1 MKKKYLQVLREMKS
15 LFSDSES
22 QEAISF
28 LMDKVDHHDW
38 PVIER
43 QETTP
48 GGFPL
53 PNEIKDFQRALVVF
67 SDGACRGNPG
77 PGAWGAMAQT
87 QSGEVIFEASGVEMK
102 TTNNRM
108 ELEGAINGLIQ
119 SYEFLIEN
127 EIEVAS
133 TPVFVYSD
141 SRYVVD
147 GIEKW
152 ITGWKARGWR
162 KADNKAPENVELWQK
177 LDHIT
182 ESFNN
187 LKFIW
192 VKGHAGHP
200 QNEYCDRLANLAL
213 DEAGL

>member
-1 MKKKYLQVLREMKS
+1 MKKKYLNTLKAMAE
-15 LFSDSES
+15 LFKDKES
-22 QEAISF
+22 IAAIEQLTS
-28 LMDKVDHHDW
+28 KVENHEW

-43 QETTP
+43 EQRSTN
-48 GGFPL
+48 GFPL
-53 PNEIKDFQRALVVF
+53 PAELRDMQRALAIF

-77 PGAWGAMAQT
+77 PGAWGSIAQT
-87 QSGEVIFEASGVEMK
+87 QSGEVIFEASGIEMQ

-119 SYEFLIEN
+119 GYEFLIEN
-127 EIEVAS
+127 DLDIHS
-133 TPVFVYSD
+133 TSVFVYSD

-152 ITGWKARGWR
+152 VAGWKARGWR
-162 KADNKAPENVELWQK
+162 KADNKSPENVELWQK
-177 LDHIT
+177 LDHLAQ
-182 ESFNN
+182 SFNN
-187 LKFIW
+187 LSFIW

-200 QNEYCDRLANLAL
+200 QNEYCDKLANLAL

>member
-1 MKKKYLQVLREMKS
+1 MKKKYLTTLKAMKKLFCDEKSQAAIEHLSSQVENY
-15 LFSDSES
+15 E
-22 QEAISF
+22 
-28 LMDKVDHHDW
+28 W
-38 PVIER
+38 PVVER
-43 QETTP
+43 EEKSAN
-48 GGFPL
+48 GFPL
-53 PNEIKDFQRALVVF
+53 PEEVKDMQRALAIF

-77 PGAWGAMAQT
+77 PGAWGSIAQT
-87 QSGEVIFEASGVEMK
+87 QSGEIIFEASGIEMQ

-119 SYEFLIEN
+119 GYEFLIEN
-127 EIEVAS
+127 DLDIRS
-133 TPVFVYSD
+133 TSIFVYSD

-152 ITGWKARGWR
+152 VAGWKARGWR

-177 LDHIT
+177 LDHLT
-182 ESFNN
+182 ESFSN
-187 LKFIW
+187 LRFIW